1 MAEVPVAGGVK
12 RTRKVV
18 VVAVVLA
25 VTVGLGL
32 AALLAWGVFK
42 GFERPLAAGDLDVVV
57 TFDRVAEKFDGLVK
71 RPASEKT
78 SRIRYLDGSAEV
90 NYEYED
96 DALYI
101 TSTASKERTP
111 KDAKALYTMI
121 RLTSPTFAK
130 YAADVEFTPRND
142 LYSGGDDWYSAAIVT
157 GGTSA
162 GHLLLVRQGK
172 HVFMLTIGGVFLNDP
187 AEFRALVQ
195 PRIDAMT
202 RMR

>member
-12 RTRKVV
+12 RSRKVV

-32 AALLAWGVFK
+32 AVLLAWGLFK
-42 GFERPLAAGDLDVVV
+42 GFERPLAAGDLDLVV
-57 TFDRVAEKFDGLVK
+57 TFDRLAKKVDGLVK
-71 RPASEKT
+71 RPAGEKS
-78 SRIRYLDGSAEV
+78 SRTRYLDGSSEV
-90 NYEYED
+90 AYEYED
-96 DALYI
+96 DALFI
-101 TSTASKERTP
+101 TSSVSKERTP
-111 KDAKALYTMI
+111 KDAKALYAVI
-121 RLTSPTFAK
+121 RLASPTFAK
-130 YAADVEFTPRND
+130 FAADVEITPRND

-162 GHLLLVRQGK
+162 GHLLLVRKGK
-172 HVFMLTIGGVFLNDP
+172 HVFMLTIGGAFLNDP

-195 PRIDAMT
+195 PCIDAMT

>member
-1 MAEVPVAGGVK
+1 MAEVPARGGVK
-12 RTRKVV
+12 WTRKVI
-18 VVAVVLA
+18 VAVVLA
-25 VTVGLGL
+25 VTVGIGL
-32 AALLAWGVFK
+32 AAVLAWGLFR

-57 TFDRVAEKFDGLVK
+57 TFDAVAEKVEGLVK

-78 SRIRYLDGSAEV
+78 SRTRYLDGSSEV
-90 NYEYED
+90 KYEYEGD
-96 DALYI
+96 TLFI
-101 TSTASKERTP
+101 SSSASKERTP

-130 YAADVEFTPRND
+130 FAADVEFTPRND
-142 LYSGGDDWYSAAIVT
+142 LYSGGDDCYSAAIVT
-157 GGTSA
+157 GGTPA
-162 GHLLLVRQGK
+162 GHVLLVRRGK

-195 PRIDAMT
+195 PRIDAMS